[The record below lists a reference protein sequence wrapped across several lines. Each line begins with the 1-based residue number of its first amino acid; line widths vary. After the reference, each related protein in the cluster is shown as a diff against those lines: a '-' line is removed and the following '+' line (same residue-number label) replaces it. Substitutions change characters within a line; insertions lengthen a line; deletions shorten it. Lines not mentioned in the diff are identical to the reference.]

1 MAKSPAPVSASTNE
15 TLLGERLRIAAIIE
29 SAEGVLRPEVARKLA
44 LHSSMDSVS
53 AVELMRSVPV
63 ANPYLA
69 AMQIE
74 GPVGINSF
82 SAAEPNT
89 PESKKEKRLV
99 ELRRN
104 LKPQPREVV

>member
-1 MAKSPAPVSASTNE
+1 MARNPVSASTNE

-44 LHSSMDSVS
+44 LHSSMDATS

-69 AMQIE
+69 AMNIE
-74 GPVGINSF
+74 GPVNIDSLSGATPNSPD
-82 SAAEPNT
+82 E
-89 PESKKEKRLV
+89 KKRKRI
-99 ELRRN
+99 EEIRRN
-104 LKPQPREVV
+104 VKPQPKDVV

>member
-1 MAKSPAPVSASTNE
+1 MARNPVSAATNE

-53 AVELMRSVPV
+53 AVELMKSVPV

-69 AMQIE
+69 AMNIE
-74 GPVGINSF
+74 GPVSINSF
-82 SAAEPNT
+82 STAEPNT
-89 PESKKEKRLV
+89 PEGKKEKRLR
-99 ELRRN
+99 EIREN
-104 LKPQPREVV
+104 IKPLPRQVV